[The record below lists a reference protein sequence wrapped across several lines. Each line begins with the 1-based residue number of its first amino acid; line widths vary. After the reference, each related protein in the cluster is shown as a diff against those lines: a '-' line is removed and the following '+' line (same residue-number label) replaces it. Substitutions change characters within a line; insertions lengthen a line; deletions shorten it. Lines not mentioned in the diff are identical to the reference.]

1 MLDACLEEAVRRDNV
16 RVPPYPATALRLQ
29 QLLAKPDFSLD
40 AVVDAMRADQV
51 FTGNLLRLANSSFY
65 RRAQEVMSVSAAVL
79 RIGAN
84 ELTRLAMAS
93 AVGQLA
99 PVGRFDG
106 VRRRVWRQA
115 LASALLTEALAAK
128 TGHDPGDAFVT
139 GLMHDAGKLLGIAAL
154 EQAGVGDDD
163 THVWEALERQHVKL
177 GLVLCKRWQL
187 PIELERVVANHHV
200 DGPEDDVVLRHVQLA
215 DMLVG
220 ILEEQPSVG
229 VEDVQR
235 VVRLSKPV
243 AEALAELMPKI
254 PALVEAFDLPA
265 RPAPPPQAARLAVAP
280 PALVRPAAPAAP
292 AASPAPAASAAP
304 AVCAAPAAEA
314 PPVPPKR
321 SHLVDV
327 KGGGLALTRV
337 PVRQATSARMSF
349 DSERRVTTNT
359 LVEVVLRAEVETRFW
374 AVVEQ
379 CAPDGERFVV
389 EVKPFAL
396 STEAAK
402 AWSRLAA

>member
-1 MLDACLEEAVRRDNV
+1 MLDACLEEAVRRENV

-29 QLLAKPDFSLD
+29 QLLSKPEFSLD
-40 AVVDAMRADQV
+40 AVVEAMRADQV

-99 PVGRFDG
+99 PVGRYDG

-115 LASALLTEALAAK
+115 LASALLTEALARK
-128 TGHDPGDAFVT
+128 TGLDPGEAFVT

-154 EQAGVGDDD
+154 EQSGVDDDD
-163 THVWEALERQHVKL
+163 THVWAALERQHVKL

-200 DGPEDDVVLRHVQLA
+200 DGPEEDVLLRHVQLS
-215 DMLVG
+215 DLLVSVM
-220 ILEEQPSVG
+220 EEQPSVT

-243 AEALAELMPKI
+243 AETLAELMPKI

-265 RPAPPPQAARLAVAP
+265 RPSAAG
-280 PALVRPAAPAAP
+280 AAPASRPVAAPPSSGPSQPVSPEP
-292 AASPAPAASAAP
+292 AAAAAA
-304 AVCAAPAAEA
+304 
-314 PPVPPKR
+314 PKR
-321 SHLVDV
+321 SYQVDV
-327 KGGGLALTRV
+327 KGGGLALSRV
-337 PVRQATSARMSF
+337 PVKQATPSRLSF

-359 LVEVVLRAEVETRFW
+359 LVEIVLRADGETRFW

-379 CAPDGERFVV
+379 CAPNGERFVV

-402 AWSRLAA
+402 AWSRLSA